1 MAVVGMAAAPTRAAE
16 RAMPAGRVSL
26 SLQPGSK
33 QPIRAM
39 IVEGTDA
46 LHAAALDAFG
56 RIGARAVAEART
68 AQGALDE
75 LVEADPEIV
84 LLDLTKPNS
93 RGLTTLPLLLTRRP
107 AVAVIVVVNADEAG
121 ADIALRCLSLGAAD
135 YIERPVGADHDKLPD
150 DFSAELARKISAV
163 AGARRRRGRSPA
175 ARRPAVL
182 DRKPRCILIGASTG
196 GPEALATVLQR
207 LGCDV
212 VNRVPIIVIQ
222 HMPPAFTA
230 ALAENL
236 ALISGCPAHELTEG
250 DIIRP
255 GIIHIAPGGRHL
267 RLGLLGHT
275 VVARLDDGQP
285 VNFCRPSADILFKD
299 AAAVFGPAVLAII
312 LTGMGRDG
320 LNGARALAA
329 AGASIIVQD
338 EETSTVWG
346 MPGSVARAGLASAVV
361 PLAEIAA
368 IVRGLVSESLAG

>member
-1 MAVVGMAAAPTRAAE
+1 
-16 RAMPAGRVSL
+16 
-26 SLQPGSK
+26 
-33 QPIRAM
+33 M

-56 RIGARAVAEART
+56 RIGAQAVAEATT

-75 LVEADPEIV
+75 LDDADPEIV

-93 RGLTTLPLLLTRRP
+93 RGLTTLPLLLTRKP

-121 ADIALRCLSLGAAD
+121 ADTALRCLSLGAAD
-135 YIERPVGADHDKLPD
+135 YIERPVGGIEGGDADKLPEE
-150 DFSAELARKISAV
+150 FSAALARKISAV
-163 AGARRRRGRSPA
+163 AGQRRRRARSPA
-175 ARRPAVL
+175 ARRPVIS
-182 DRKPRCILIGASTG
+182 DRTPRCILIGASTG

-212 VNRVPIIVIQ
+212 VNRVPIVVIQ

-236 ALISGCPAHELTEG
+236 ATVSGCPAHELAEG
-250 DIIRP
+250 EVIRP

-275 VVARLDDGQP
+275 VVARLDDGPP

-299 AAAVFGPAVLAII
+299 AAAVFGPAVLAIV

-320 LNGARALAA
+320 LSGARALAA

-361 PLAEIAA
+361 PLAEIATV
-368 IVRGLVSESLAG
+368 VRGLLSESLAG